1 MSTRHEKERQRAAQ
15 EKYQAVLSQLLK
27 DEDNKYCV
35 DCDAKGPRWASWNL
49 GIFLCIRCAGIHRN
63 LGVHI
68 SKVKSVNLD
77 TWTAEQL
84 AMLME
89 MGNSRARAVY
99 EANIPDNFRRPQTD
113 SALEAFIRAKYEHKR
128 YIAREWVQPK
138 PTVPKQLL
146 DDEKPE
152 KKKTRGRPSS
162 MIQLNAPSQKVDS
175 KEVSEGSHS
184 LKEIAKETKKTS
196 HADDLLNLSIPGECS
211 NNTNLL
217 DDFLG
222 SSSSSGTSTAAA
234 PAAPP
239 AAATTAAA
247 GGGGA
252 VSAAHN
258 QSNTGH
264 TPTNT
269 ANSSEQAFQQNGAFD
284 ESLFSSSTDAK
295 PGSDKTTKES
305 IMALYGSSTP
315 QQQNMFGVPAVS
327 CATVGSS
334 YSQGDITTGQVPSF
348 FSGQQLY
355 NPSGMPPQHS
365 MFWAQQPNSEATNRC
380 NMFADKTTPG
390 GMYMPAQGINVA
402 PNSMAVQQGIPG
414 MVNPGIVNM
423 PQAGLYQLNAGG
435 MMAPGTNSMPATAA
449 MMMQQPPPQ
458 MGMYAP
464 ATQQQPQMN
473 QMNMQQMQHQL
484 AAMRLNTANVMPPT
498 GQIGGVRPPVG
509 APANPAASNPWGMQ
523 PPSGQT
529 LSTNLWQ

>member
-138 PTVPKQLL
+138 PTVPKQVKKEVRELL

-162 MIQLNAPSQKVDS
+162 MIQLNAPSQKVES
-175 KEVSEGSHS
+175 KEVTETTAQP
-184 LKEIAKETKKTS
+184 LKEIAKETKKSS
-196 HADDLLNLSIPGECS
+196 HADDLLNLSSPGES
-211 NNTNLL
+211 SANNANLL

-222 SSSSSGTSTAAA
+222 SSGASTANAA
-234 PAAPP
+234 PAAPIN
-239 AAATTAAA
+239 
-247 GGGGA
+247 A
-252 VSAAHN
+252 V
-258 QSNTGH
+258 QSQTSGQ

-269 ANSSEQAFQQNGAFD
+269 ANSSQQAFQQNGAFD
-284 ESLFSSSTDAK
+284 DSLFTSASSDAK
-295 PGSDKTTKES
+295 SGNDKTTKES

-315 QQQNMFGVPAVS
+315 QQQNIFGV
-327 CATVGSS
+327 
-334 YSQGDITTGQVPSF
+334 
-348 FSGQQLY
+348 
-355 NPSGMPPQHS
+355 
-365 MFWAQQPNSEATNRC
+365 
-380 NMFADKTTPG
+380 PG
-390 GMYMPAQGINVA
+390 GMYMPAQGINVQPTMPA
-402 PNSMAVQQGIPG
+402 NNSMAVQQGMTG
-414 MVNPGIVNM
+414 MVNPGLVGM
-423 PQAGLYQLNAGG
+423 PQPGLYQLNATG
-435 MMAPGTNSMPATAA
+435 MMATAPGSNSMPAAA
-449 MMMQQPPPQ
+449 GMMMQPPQ
-458 MGMYAP
+458 MGMYA
-464 ATQQQPQMN
+464 ATQAQPQMN

-484 AAMRLNTANVMPPT
+484 AAMRLNTSNVIPPT
-498 GQIGGVRPPVG
+498 GQMGVRPPVG
-509 APANPAASNPWGMQ
+509 APANQASNPWGMQ
-523 PPSGQT
+523 PTSGQT

>member
-113 SALEAFIRAKYEHKR
+113 SCGALEAFIRAKYEHKR

-162 MIQLNAPSQKVDS
+162 MIQLNAPSQKVES
-175 KEVSEGSHS
+175 KEVTETTAQP
-184 LKEIAKETKKTS
+184 LKEIAKETKKSS
-196 HADDLLNLSIPGECS
+196 HADDLLNLSSPGES
-211 NNTNLL
+211 SANNANLL

-222 SSSSSGTSTAAA
+222 SSGTSTANAA
-234 PAAPP
+234 PAAPIN
-239 AAATTAAA
+239 
-247 GGGGA
+247 A
-252 VSAAHN
+252 V
-258 QSNTGH
+258 QSQTSGQ

-269 ANSSEQAFQQNGAFD
+269 ANSSQQAFQQNGAFD
-284 ESLFSSSTDAK
+284 DSLFTSASSDAK
-295 PGSDKTTKES
+295 SGNDKTTKES

-315 QQQNMFGVPAVS
+315 QQQNIFGV
-327 CATVGSS
+327 
-334 YSQGDITTGQVPSF
+334 
-348 FSGQQLY
+348 
-355 NPSGMPPQHS
+355 
-365 MFWAQQPNSEATNRC
+365 
-380 NMFADKTTPG
+380 PG
-390 GMYMPAQGINVA
+390 GMYMPAQGINVQPTMPA
-402 PNSMAVQQGIPG
+402 NNSMAVQQGMTG
-414 MVNPGIVNM
+414 MVNPGIVGM
-423 PQAGLYQLNAGG
+423 PQAGLYQLNATG
-435 MMAPGTNSMPATAA
+435 MMATAPGSNSMPAAA
-449 MMMQQPPPQ
+449 AAGMMMQPPQ
-458 MGMYAP
+458 MGMYA
-464 ATQQQPQMN
+464 ATQAQPQMN

-484 AAMRLNTANVMPPT
+484 AAMRLNTSNVIPPT
-498 GQIGGVRPPVG
+498 GQMGVRPPVG
-509 APANPAASNPWGMQ
+509 APANQASNPWGMQ
-523 PPSGQT
+523 PTSGQT

>member
-138 PTVPKQLL
+138 PTVPKQVKKEVRELL

-162 MIQLNAPSQKVDS
+162 MIQLNAPSQKVES
-175 KEVSEGSHS
+175 KEVTETTAQP
-184 LKEIAKETKKTS
+184 LKEIAKETKKSS
-196 HADDLLNLSIPGECS
+196 HADDLLNLSSPGES
-211 NNTNLL
+211 SANNANLL

-222 SSSSSGTSTAAA
+222 SSGTSTANAA
-234 PAAPP
+234 PAAPIN
-239 AAATTAAA
+239 
-247 GGGGA
+247 A
-252 VSAAHN
+252 V
-258 QSNTGH
+258 QSQTSGQ

-269 ANSSEQAFQQNGAFD
+269 ANSSQQAFQQNGAFD
-284 ESLFSSSTDAK
+284 DSLFTSASSDAK
-295 PGSDKTTKES
+295 SGNDKTTKES

-315 QQQNMFGVPAVS
+315 QQQNIFGV
-327 CATVGSS
+327 
-334 YSQGDITTGQVPSF
+334 
-348 FSGQQLY
+348 
-355 NPSGMPPQHS
+355 
-365 MFWAQQPNSEATNRC
+365 
-380 NMFADKTTPG
+380 PG
-390 GMYMPAQGINVA
+390 GMYMPAQGINVQPTMPA
-402 PNSMAVQQGIPG
+402 NNSMAVQQGMTG
-414 MVNPGIVNM
+414 MVNPGIVGM
-423 PQAGLYQLNAGG
+423 PQAGLYQLNATG
-435 MMAPGTNSMPATAA
+435 MMATAPGSNSMPAAA
-449 MMMQQPPPQ
+449 AAGMMMQPPQ
-458 MGMYAP
+458 MGMYA
-464 ATQQQPQMN
+464 ATQAQPQMN

-484 AAMRLNTANVMPPT
+484 AAMRLNTSNVIPPT
-498 GQIGGVRPPVG
+498 GQMGVRPPVG
-509 APANPAASNPWGMQ
+509 APANQASNPWGMQ
-523 PPSGQT
+523 PTSGQT

>member
-138 PTVPKQLL
+138 PTVPKQVKKELL

-162 MIQLNAPSQKVDS
+162 MIQLNAPSQKVES
-175 KEVSEGSHS
+175 KEVTETTAQP
-184 LKEIAKETKKTS
+184 LKEIAKETKKSS
-196 HADDLLNLSIPGECS
+196 HADDLLNLSSPGES
-211 NNTNLL
+211 SANNANLL

-222 SSSSSGTSTAAA
+222 SSGTSTANAA
-234 PAAPP
+234 PAAPIN
-239 AAATTAAA
+239 
-247 GGGGA
+247 A
-252 VSAAHN
+252 V
-258 QSNTGH
+258 QSQTSGQ

-269 ANSSEQAFQQNGAFD
+269 ANSSQQAFQQNGAFD
-284 ESLFSSSTDAK
+284 DSLFTSASSDAK
-295 PGSDKTTKES
+295 SGNDKTTKES

-315 QQQNMFGVPAVS
+315 QQQNIFGVPVAS
-327 CATVGSS
+327 PIVGGA
-334 YSQGDITTGQVPSF
+334 YSQVPSF
-348 FSGQQLY
+348 FSGQQMFSQ
-355 NPSGMPPQHS
+355 PGMAPQGA
-365 MFWAQQPNSEATNRC
+365 MFLAQQPNTEPVNQYKLFT
-380 NMFADKTTPG
+380 DTTTPG
-390 GMYMPAQGINVA
+390 GMYMPAQGINVQPTMPA
-402 PNSMAVQQGIPG
+402 NNSMAVQQGMTG
-414 MVNPGIVNM
+414 MVNPGIVGM
-423 PQAGLYQLNAGG
+423 PQAGLYQLNATG
-435 MMAPGTNSMPATAA
+435 MMATAPGSNSMPAAA
-449 MMMQQPPPQ
+449 AAGMMMQPPQ
-458 MGMYAP
+458 MGMYA
-464 ATQQQPQMN
+464 ATQAQPQMN

-484 AAMRLNTANVMPPT
+484 AAMRLNTSNVIPPT
-498 GQIGGVRPPVG
+498 GQMGVRPPVG
-509 APANPAASNPWGMQ
+509 APANQASNPWGMQ
-523 PPSGQT
+523 PTSGQT